1 MINAPMACL
10 RALKPADETR
20 PGRDGA
26 QARFGRVG
34 ECRKGAPQKAPAA

>member
-20 PGRDGA
+20 PGRHGA
-26 QARFGRVG
+26 QTRFGRVG
-34 ECRKGAPQKAPAA
+34 ECRKGALPKAPAA

>member
-1 MINAPMACL
+1 MINAPMARL

-26 QARFGRVG
+26 QVRFGRVD
-34 ECRKGAPQKAPAA
+34 ECRKGAHQKAPAA